1 MLGGKMLRFRY
12 MVALAIA
19 APLVAQTPERHTLR
33 GDRVAIYDLVGDVR
47 IVEGSGRD
55 VVIELTRQGSDAS
68 QLRVETGDISGVPTL
83 RVIFPFD
90 RIHTESDEGHQNIS
104 DLRVRDDGTFG
115 HGVGGRRVT
124 ISSRSGA
131 DAAADLVIRLPSG
144 TTLDLKVGAGSVNAD
159 GTRSNLSLDVISA
172 DITLKGTRGNVVID
186 AASGGI
192 EAQDVEGDLNIDTG
206 SGSVE
211 LLRIRASD
219 LRVDTGSGMVRCEN
233 VTADEINIDT
243 GSGGVEIGNAS
254 ARSVRVDV
262 GSGSVDVALSREAK
276 DVHVHTGSG
285 SVTLRVPES
294 IGAEVDLETG
304 SGDIDSDVPI
314 TIRGQARGEL
324 RGQIGDGTA
333 RITVSTGSGGI
344 RIRRA

>member
-1 MLGGKMLRFRY
+1 MLRLRY
-12 MVALAIA
+12 FAALAIA

-47 IVEGSGRD
+47 IVEGTGRE
-55 VVIELTRQGSDAS
+55 VVVEVTRQGSDAN
-68 QLRVETGDISGVPTL
+68 QLRIETGERGGVQTL

-90 RIHTESDEGHQNIS
+90 RVRYSDRHHGHSNS
-104 DLRVRDDGTFG
+104 NFRVRDDGTFG
-115 HGVGGRRVT
+115 EGSGGRRIELST
-124 ISSRSGA
+124 RSGA
-131 DAAADLVIRLPSG
+131 DAAADLVVRVPSG
-144 TTLDLKVGAGSVNAD
+144 TAVNLNLGAGAVAAE
-159 GTRSNLSLDVISA
+159 GTRADLDIDVIAA
-172 DITLKGTRGNVVID
+172 DVTLKGTRGNLRVES
-186 AASGGI
+186 ASGSI
-192 EAQDVEGDLNIDTG
+192 EAQDTEGNLDIDTG

-211 LLRIRASD
+211 LLRVRATD
-219 LRVDTGSGMVRCEN
+219 LRVDTGSGEVRCQE
-233 VTADEINIDT
+233 VTADRVEIDT
-243 GSGGVEIGNAS
+243 GSGAVELGRATAQSIH
-254 ARSVRVDV
+254 VDV
-262 GSGSVDVALSREAK
+262 GSGSVDVAVSKETR
-276 DVHVHTGSG
+276 DVDVDTGSG

-294 IGAEVDLETG
+294 IGAEVNLETG